1 MRAALAEARRH
12 VSLHAAEAAQRTD
25 DLTAA
30 GEELDLRSEQLS
42 LAHQQVP
49 PPYTPPPPYT
59 LRFTSG
65 SCVQRRRQ
73 KRAAYP

>member
-49 PPYTPPPPYT
+49 LPPPPLT
-59 LRFTSG
+59 HRFTSG

-73 KRAAYP
+73 ERAAYA

>member
-42 LAHQQVP
+42 LAHQQVLPPSP
-49 PPYTPPPPYT
+49 PPLTH
-59 LRFTSG
+59 RFTSG

-73 KRAAYP
+73 ERAAYA

>member
-42 LAHQQVP
+42 LAHEQVP
-49 PPYTPPPPYT
+49 PPQPLTH
-59 LRFTSG
+59 RFASG

-73 KRAAYP
+73 ERAAYA